1 VVALVSTR
9 HLEIALDATSPS
21 CSREDKVSSSR
32 LQGSQLP
39 PEVLGM
45 ADSVF
50 DDLAKLAAASDAAA
64 C

>member
-1 VVALVSTR
+1 VSTH
-9 HLEIALDATSPS
+9 HLEITLVATSPS

-39 PEVLGM
+39 PKVSGM
-45 ADSVF
+45 ADSVSDDF
-50 DDLAKLAAASDAAA
+50 DELAAASDATA